1 MPRIMPILS
10 VSALVG
16 SHSERHVLLVVTHS
30 GRHLPRVCVPSFLAS
45 FALSDGLGVSALDAD
60 PWRHCLWF
68 PIETPQ
74 PFRQYVRPGGD
85 GGPHA
90 SKVPA
95 CGTGWALND
104 ESTITQPRLSPKTP
118 ILMGCERALPAV
130 QCLSI
135 TLQKKFSAILSG
147 YLDANPAA
155 SVLSLADFEAP

>member
-16 SHSERHVLLVVTHS
+16 SHSERHVLLVVTPS

-45 FALSDGLGVSALDAD
+45 FALSDVLGVSALDGD
-60 PWRHCLWF
+60 PWRHCLWL
-68 PIETPQ
+68 PIESPQ
-74 PFRQYVRPGGD
+74 PFRQYVRPGGV

-90 SKVPA
+90 SKVLA

-118 ILMGCERALPAV
+118 IFMGCERDRIPCQPSSACQSPSRKSLQPYF
-130 QCLSI
+130 LDMWTP
-135 TLQKKFSAILSG
+135 TLQQFL
-147 YLDANPAA
+147 
-155 SVLSLADFEAP
+155 

>member
-45 FALSDGLGVSALDAD
+45 CALSDVLGVSALDGD

-68 PIETPQ
+68 PIESPQ

-118 ILMGCERALPAV
+118 ILMGCERDIIPCQPSSAC
-130 QCLSI
+130 QSLSRKSFQPYSLDI
-135 TLQKKFSAILSG
+135 WTPTLQHLCF
-147 YLDANPAA
+147 P
-155 SVLSLADFEAP
+155 